1 MHPMYK
7 RILLKLSGEA
17 LAGEKPQEEF
27 SSSKTAANRLRI
39 LLINDRAGVNS
50 EDVLP
55 QLRVEIIEVLK
66 KYISIDSIDDLQ
78 IKYENSDDT
87 HMIEM
92 SVSLDADSYHRLN
105 PNSLAKPDP
114 KA

>member
-1 MHPMYK
+1 MS
-7 RILLKLSGEA
+7 LLSAIKSA

-50 EDVLP
+50 EDFLP

-105 PNSLAKPDP
+105 PSSLAKPDP